1 MSTLEREYT
10 FGGGQLSKYDLK
22 REQESKKGLKIFPF
36 DNHCTKAASY
46 DLTPTIIAM
55 SSKVGMLETVYREKL
70 PIEDRYYIYVRPKD
84 TVLIVSNE
92 YLIVPSN
99 IAGYVSSRVSKVVEG
114 FGHISTTIDP
124 NWSGAALIA
133 VSNPSTQML
142 KIYVGKNADQRGIP
156 NQLATV
162 TFHYLHNPCK
172 KKDKEQKQEGMRL
185 DLLRNINYTGKKGVY
200 SFFRN
205 LFLRRRR
212 EFTDYFFAA
221 SKVLEQGFTEE
232 HWTLF
237 LKDFSNLTAEPRS
250 EDAIVSQKAQKLA
263 RDFIITE
270 NVFLRMFHWL
280 GKHKA
285 ARILLLI
292 TVLVVLWR
300 TGILSEEMFIKAA
313 ELISGR

>member
-1 MSTLEREYT
+1 MSALEREYT
-10 FGGGQLSKYDLK
+10 FCGGQLSKYDLK

-36 DNHCTKAASY
+36 DKYCIKAASY
-46 DLTPTIIAM
+46 DLTPTIVAM

-70 PIEDRYYIYVRPKD
+70 PVEDRYYIYVRPKD

-142 KIYVGKNADQRGIP
+142 KIYVGRNVAQKGIP

-162 TFHYLHNPCK
+162 TFHYLHNSCK

-185 DLLRNINYTGKKGVY
+185 DLLRNINYTEKKGVR

-221 SKVLEQGFTEE
+221 SKELEQGFTEE
-232 HWTLF
+232 RWTLF
-237 LKDFSNLTAEPRS
+237 LKDFSNLTAPPRS

-270 NVFLRMFHWL
+270 NVFIRMFHWQE
-280 GKHKA
+280 KHTTV
-285 ARILLLI
+285 RFLLII

-300 TGILSEEMFIKAA
+300 TGILSEEMVTKVMEVIF
-313 ELISGR
+313 GR

>member
-1 MSTLEREYT
+1 MSALEREYT
-10 FGGGQLSKYDLK
+10 FCGGQLSKYDLK

-36 DNHCTKAASY
+36 DKYCIKAASY
-46 DLTPTIIAM
+46 DLTPTIVAM

-70 PIEDRYYIYVRPKD
+70 PVEDRYYIYVRPKD

-142 KIYVGKNADQRGIP
+142 KIYVGRNVAQKGIP

-162 TFHYLHNPCK
+162 TFHYLHNACN

-185 DLLRNINYTGKKGVY
+185 DLLRKINYTEKKGVLP
-200 SFFRN
+200 FFRN
-205 LFLRRRR
+205 LFHRHRR
-212 EFTDYFFAA
+212 EFTEYFFAA
-221 SKVLEQGFTEE
+221 SKILEQGFTEE
-232 HWTLF
+232 RWMSF
-237 LKDFSNLTAEPRS
+237 LADFSFLTAVSRS

-263 RDFIITE
+263 RDYIITE
-270 NVFLRMFHWL
+270 NIFIRVRHWGEKHIKFFVFL
-280 GKHKA
+280 
-285 ARILLLI
+285 IICVLI
-292 TVLVVLWR
+292 VLWR
-300 TGILSEEMFIKAA
+300 MGILPEGMVTQVLEI
-313 ELISGR
+313 LLGH